1 METSKLINP
10 ALTDILRTHVQ
21 ELAGRIG
28 ERNGFR
34 PQALGEAAAYIRRT
48 LSAYGYEVA
57 SHPYQAL
64 GLSFENLETRL
75 QGSGGP
81 AAGTLVVGAH
91 YDTAPGT
98 PGADDNASGI
108 AGLLELAR
116 LLRSS
121 RPRLNIAFTA
131 FATEEPPYFGTELMG
146 SLCYAKQLHSRS
158 ERVIGMVCLEMIGFF
173 SARRGLQRYPA
184 FLKFFFPDR
193 ADFIGLVG
201 NLRSRAFLARIKD
214 GLKNHLT
221 IPLQHASLPAF
232 VPGVDFSDHR
242 SFWAQGIPAVMI
254 TDTAFYRNANYHRP
268 TDTAETLDYDSMG
281 ALVAA
286 LAKTLERLSQ

>member
-1 METSKLINP
+1 METRKRMNTI
-10 ALTDILRTHVQ
+10 LTDTLRAHVQ

-28 ERNGFR
+28 ERNGSR
-34 PQALGEAAAYIRRT
+34 PEALAEAGAYIRHT

-64 GLSFENLETRL
+64 ALPFENLEARL
-75 QGSGGP
+75 AGSGGP

-91 YDTAPGT
+91 YDTAAGT
-98 PGADDNASGI
+98 PGADDNASGT
-108 AGLLELAR
+108 AGLLEVAR
-116 LLRSS
+116 LLRGSC
-121 RPRLNIAFTA
+121 PRRNIAFVA

-158 ERVIGMVCLEMIGFF
+158 EPVIGMVCLEMIGFF
-173 SARRGLQRYPA
+173 SALRGVQRYPL
-184 FLKFFFPDR
+184 FLKLFFPDR

-214 GLKNHLT
+214 GLKRHLT
-221 IPLQHASLPAF
+221 IPLVHASLPAF

-254 TDTAFYRNANYHRP
+254 TDTAFCRNANYHQP

-281 ALVAA
+281 GIVAA
-286 LAKTLERLSQ
+286 LAKTLEGLSQ